1 MADIKDL
8 ARNTGVPLVT
18 KKRLAAAEVTATD
31 KTHVSEANSQAPAP
45 DSGKFTKP
53 YTPAERAKQAEAL
66 AKFLAARK

>member
-8 ARNTGVPLVT
+8 VRNTGVHLVT
-18 KKRLAAAEVTATD
+18 KKRLATAEAEATD
-31 KTHVSEANSQAPAP
+31 KTHVSEANSQTP

-66 AKFLAARK
+66 TKFLAARK